1 MRELA
6 NDRDRDRATERR
18 TFIRA
23 VLFRETL
30 FLYAYLLL
38 DLVSLRTNTIFDFE
52 LGHTVN
58 FNDDEEL
65 LLFFD
70 RWFAPALGD
79 DFEDVPRSGVV
90 ARRRSFDSPRRA
102 IRRTSRTI
110 TITIFTSSCRSAWR
124 WIRSKASALRTGTAR
139 NKA

>member
-70 RWFAPALGD
+70 RWFAPAVGD

-90 ARRRSFDSPRRA
+90 ARRRSRRRRRHEIVVVRS
-102 IRRTSRTI
+102 IRRGEPFDEHRGL
-110 TITIFTSSCRSAWR
+110 
-124 WIRSKASALRTGTAR
+124 LR
-139 NKA
+139 